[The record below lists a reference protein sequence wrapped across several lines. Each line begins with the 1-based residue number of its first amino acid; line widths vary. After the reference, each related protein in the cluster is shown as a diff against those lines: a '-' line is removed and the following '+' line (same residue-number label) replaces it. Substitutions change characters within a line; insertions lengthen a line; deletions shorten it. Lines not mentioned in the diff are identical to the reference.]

1 MKNKFIFAYS
11 IIASVVLLFSVSF
24 FALNLYK
31 EYSFGESRTNTTFIR
46 MFNHIKAA
54 SYQNDLYSDSYSSKL
69 VNAIGNFNDIAFIEI
84 KRDGLLTYPSL
95 SAKNDGSKLTIEYSN
110 KALIRE
116 STLEVEAS
124 LYLIKPVSIHYYAKI
139 SFLIILIITI
149 ITVIMIIYI
158 QMKESGEF
166 QKSSS
171 VLESEDNDNEIDETE
186 VENEIEVKREGEG
199 EVENEIKVEFKDK
212 VENEET
218 EIISADTKP
227 EDNNNTEVLSAATPE
242 AEDYPEADNAA
253 DEPEIKTEK
262 VQAIEKKIE
271 LPSEEEK
278 PLKLEEKESNEE
290 PKGLFSPITGLG
302 WEQYLITRLE
312 NEINRAISSEMDLSL
327 FIIQIPDSVRDSE
340 IIKNTANYLSI
351 QFQFKD
357 LLFEYKDDCLVA
369 MKINMNLD
377 EALIFADKLYADI
390 QNILSVENKKCFIG
404 ISTRSIRIV
413 AAERLFTEA
422 EQALEHA
429 KADKDSP
436 IIAFRA
442 DTEKYRQYLETNN
455 I

>member
-69 VNAIGNFNDIAFIEI
+69 VSAIGTFDDIAFIEI
-84 KRDGLLTYPSL
+84 KRDGLPVLTYPSL

-171 VLESEDNDNEIDETE
+171 VLESEDNDNETE
-186 VENEIEVKREGEG
+186 VENEVENEVEREDEG
-199 EVENEIKVEFKDK
+199 EVENEIKVECKDK

-218 EIISADTKP
+218 EVISADTKP
-227 EDNNNTEVLSAATPE
+227 EDKNNTEVLAAATPE
-242 AEDYPEADNAA
+242 AEDYSEADNAA
-253 DEPEIKTEK
+253 EK
-262 VQAIEKKIE
+262 VRAIEKKIE